1 MFLDDD
7 EVVQL
12 TGKQRRPAQAR
23 VLTLMG
29 IEHRLR
35 PDGSVAVLRAHVE
48 KLFGGTS
55 TVEKAKKKTEPNFAA
70 LLEWEREKAAKKK
83 KKAT

>member
-1 MFLDDD
+1 MFLTP
-7 EVVQL
+7 EELIEL
-12 TGKQRRPAQAR
+12 TGKQRKPAQAR

-48 KLFGGTS
+48 KLFGGAS
-55 TVEKAKKKTEPNFAA
+55 VAQKAKKETGPNWAA
-70 LLEWEREKAAKKK
+70 LAEHERQLAERKKK
-83 KKAT
+83 KT